1 MGIFKKLREYKKVG
15 YLSAHMP
22 GHKSGKFL
30 PPDLEEA
37 FGKNVFEYDLTEV
50 DGLDNLQNPQGI
62 IKDTEEKIIRLTG
75 AKEAYLLVNGSTSG
89 LLSAI
94 YTLGRGEKIFVGGN
108 AHQGVYNAM
117 IIADSSPIFLAVER
131 EEESGTELGISPETL
146 IEGIKQ
152 YPDCKV
158 LILTLPNYYGIRYKY
173 REILKIAQENNLQI
187 IIDEAH
193 GAHFNF
199 MGKNYPNGI
208 KIGGHVVV
216 QSWHK
221 TLPVFNQGSILLIN
235 GELDNEFNKYNFR
248 ESVNI
253 FQTTSPSYL
262 IMSSID
268 IAADF
273 LKDKEKIILESAKRW
288 QDLSRNLFLENLK
301 IFKSLEEYSDPFKLL
316 IYSKKDNK
324 NLFKEI
330 IIDKYKIQ
338 AEIIDE
344 ERVLFM
350 LPLIFDQDLGDRIK
364 EALLELDLKLRSQ
377 RMLVNEEEPKREKIS
392 KLKKT
397 PKEMSFMEDKK
408 VPLLESIGN
417 LCGGKIVK
425 YPPGIPLIYPGEILT
440 EEIVCYLNRH
450 KINYNL
456 QDGIKILRD
465 QEN

>member
-1 MGIFKKLREYKKVG
+1 MGIFKKLREYKKSD

-22 GHKSGKFL
+22 GHKSGNFL

-37 FGKNVFEYDLTEV
+37 FGKSVFEYDLTEV
-50 DGLDNLQNPQGI
+50 EGLDNLQNPQGV
-62 IKDTEEKIIRLTG
+62 IKDTEKKIKKLTG
-75 AKEAYLLVNGSTSG
+75 AEKVYLLVNGSTSG

-94 YTLGRGEKIFVGGN
+94 YTLGREEKIFVGGN

-117 IIADSSPIFLAVER
+117 VIADSSPIFLAVETDD
-131 EEESGTELGISPETL
+131 ESGTELGVAPETL
-146 IEGIKQ
+146 IEGIRKH
-152 YPDCKV
+152 PDCKV

-173 REILKIAQENNLQI
+173 REILKIAKENNLRI

-208 KIGGHVVV
+208 KIGGQVVV

-221 TLPVFNQGSILLIN
+221 SLPVFNQGSILLISKDLA
-235 GELDNEFNKYNFR
+235 GEPNKYNFR

-273 LKDKEKIILESAKRW
+273 LKDKEDIILDSADRW
-288 QDLSRNLFLENLK
+288 QNLYKSLSFKNLR
-301 IFKSLEEYSDPFKLL
+301 IFKNLEEISDPFKLL
-316 IYSKKDNK
+316 VYSKKETK
-324 NLFKEI
+324 NLFKKI
-330 IIDKYKIQ
+330 IIKKYKIQ
-338 AEIIDE
+338 PEIVDE

-350 LPLIFDQDLGDRIK
+350 LPLIFDQKLGDRIK
-364 EALLELDLKLRSQ
+364 EALLEVDFNLDLQGKL
-377 RMLVNEEEPKREKIS
+377 EKEKEPKREKIG
-392 KLKKT
+392 KLQKT
-397 PKEMSFMEDKK
+397 PKEMSFMDYKK
-408 VPLLESIGN
+408 LPLLESIGS
-417 LCGGKIVK
+417 LCGEKIMK
-425 YPPGIPLIYPGEILT
+425 YPPGVPLIYPGEILS

-456 QDGIKILRD
+456 QDGIKIFRD